1 MQEYISDK
9 QFREISKQIHFELE
23 ANKRNDQKINELKQK
38 LVVLKHLRAKSMLL
52 EKEEKTQK
60 GLL

>member
-1 MQEYISDK
+1 MEEYISDK
-9 QFREISKQIHFELE
+9 QFREISKQIHFDLE
-23 ANKRNDQKINELKQK
+23 ANKRNEQKINELKQK

>member
-1 MQEYISDK
+1 MVEYISDK
-9 QFREISKQIHFELE
+9 QFREISMQIHFELE
-23 ANKRNDQKINELKQK
+23 VNKRNQEKINELKQR
-38 LVVLKHLRAKSMLL
+38 LVVLKHLRAKSIIL

>member
-23 ANKRNDQKINELKQK
+23 ANKRNDQKIKEIKQK

>member
-1 MQEYISDK
+1 MKEYISDK
-9 QFREISKQIHFELE
+9 QFREISKQIHFDLE
-23 ANKRNDQKINELKQK
+23 ANKRNEQKTNELKQK